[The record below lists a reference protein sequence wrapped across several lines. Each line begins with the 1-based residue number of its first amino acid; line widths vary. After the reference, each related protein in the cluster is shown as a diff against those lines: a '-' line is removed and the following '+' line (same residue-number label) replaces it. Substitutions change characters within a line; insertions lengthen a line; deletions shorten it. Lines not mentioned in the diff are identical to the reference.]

1 MALVMKCDRCGKYF
15 DYDKNKNSSNAIKI
29 IQYRDTYK
37 SSFNYMN
44 EFDLC
49 PDCIDA
55 VYRCLDE
62 GSRHD

>member
-15 DYDKNKNSSNAIKI
+15 DYDGIKSNAIKI
-29 IQYRDTYK
+29 IRYRNTDK

-49 PDCIDA
+49 PDCMST
-55 VYRCLDE
+55 VYHCLDAN
-62 GSRHD
+62 SKHD